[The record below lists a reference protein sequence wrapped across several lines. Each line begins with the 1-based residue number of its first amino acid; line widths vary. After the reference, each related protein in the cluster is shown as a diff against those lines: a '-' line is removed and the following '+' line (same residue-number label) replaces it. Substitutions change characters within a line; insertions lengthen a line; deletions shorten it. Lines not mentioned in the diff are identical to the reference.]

1 VIDYKSA
8 EWIAAQATIDQ
19 ACNNSGLPSFKV
31 TRPLLSS
38 GSSNAKQ
45 KKLAQGLRPAI
56 VYMAP
61 ATIGSDAL
69 QDTRQRTNCP
79 HATKG
84 CIAGCLNLAGR
95 GVQRG
100 VRASRLG
107 KAILFLNFRQLYLLK
122 LRSEVARHV
131 RLAERDNV
139 TAVLRHNGTSDIP
152 LEDLSPDIYTDY
164 KSMQAM
170 DYTKNLRRMHGFLN
184 GLTVAGRPWPAN
196 YHLCFSRSE
205 NTPDST
211 VLDLLSNGG
220 TVAVV
225 FRDRIPATWL
235 GYPVADATVHDWRWR
250 DAPGTVQGLIALGP
264 AASDQSGFVVDAPE
278 KKYRYF
284 LPEFVGASATGRIR

>member
-1 VIDYKSA
+1 MIDYKSA

-19 ACNNSGLPSFKV
+19 ACNNSGLPSFNV
-31 TRPLLSS
+31 QNPLLSA

-45 KKLAQGLRPAI
+45 KKLAHGLRPAI
-56 VYMAP
+56 VYLSP
-61 ATIGSDAL
+61 ATIASDAL
-69 QDTRQRTNCP
+69 QDGRDRTNCP
-79 HATKG
+79 HATAG

-100 VRASRLG
+100 VRASRMG
-107 KAILFLNFRQLYLLK
+107 KAILFLNFRQLYLRK
-122 LRSEVARHV
+122 LRLEVARHV

-152 LEDLSPDIYTDY
+152 IEDLSPDIYTDH

-184 GLTVAGRPWPAN
+184 GRTVAGRPWPAN

-205 NTPDST
+205 NTPDSQ
-211 VLDLLSNGG
+211 LRDLLSNGG

-225 FRDRIPATWL
+225 FRDSVPARWL

-264 AASDQSGFVVDAPE
+264 AAVDKSGFVVDAPE
-278 KKYRYF
+278 TKYRYF